1 MGQRHRHIRRADK
14 ELGAVVVHKRR
25 VATTLFLRQ
34 NVDLRRE
41 LLHGLD
47 RAGGNHDLTTAHLL
61 TLDTT
66 QQSTHVVTSLTTVE
80 LLVEHLDT
88 RQRRLEVTT
97 EANDLDFRALRD
109 RTTLNTT
116 RHDRTTTRNRE
127 HILHGHQERLVEVTR
142 RQVKPSVRLL
152 HQLQDR
158 TAANLLVTAL
168 ERSEC
173 RTRHNWRVVTV
184 KSVRR
189 QKLTHFHV
197 HKLQHFL
204 VIHLVDLV
212 HKHDQLLDT
221 DLTSQQQVLTRLRHL
236 TVRSG
241 HHNDRT
247 VHLGSTR
254 DHVTDVIGVS
264 RAVDV
269 RVVAVGRLVLD
280 VRSRDRD
287 TALLLFRRLVN
298 RGIVHKLALT

>member
-1 MGQRHRHIRRADK
+1 M
-14 ELGAVVVHKRR
+14 
-25 VATTLFLRQ
+25 
-34 NVDLRRE
+34 
-41 LLHGLD
+41 
-47 RAGGNHDLTTAHLL
+47 
-61 TLDTT
+61 
-66 QQSTHVVTSLTTVE
+66 
-80 LLVEHLDT
+80 EHLDT

-97 EANDLDFRALRD
+97 ETNDLNFRALRD

-116 RHDRTTTRNRE
+116 RHDGTTTRNRE
-127 HILHGHQERLVEVTR
+127 HILHRHQERLVEVTR
-142 RQVKPSVRLL
+142 RQVKPSVGLL

-158 TAANLLVTAL
+158 TAANLLVAAL
-168 ERSEC
+168 ERSEG

-280 VRSRDRD
+280 VRGRDRD
-287 TALLLFRRLVN
+287 TTLLLFRRLVN